1 MAVNDKRSDYFEAP
15 HYLSA
20 SKNSYPSAQHTGNPP
35 VDVGSDNY
43 NSEADRITEQ
53 ELVPD
58 IVERLSL
65 RYGINYGKNHNIPEQ
80 PSNTESV
87 ELMHLIK
94 LLGTFIPGVLDGK
107 INKYNSYIVHI
118 TANNGGSNIL
128 EFKLPDNTS
137 SIVNMY
143 LASSMIDL
151 QNTGSG
157 AKYDLKTKTY
167 KITTTIPFRNDDD
180 LIIIYKKK

>member
-1 MAVNDKRSDYFEAP
+1 MAVNDKRGDYFEAP

-87 ELMHLIK
+87 KLMHLIK
-94 LLGTFIPGVLDGK
+94 LLGTFIPGVLDGE

-118 TANNGGSNIL
+118 TANNGGSNVL
-128 EFKLPDNTS
+128 NVTLPDDVDH
-137 SIVNMY
+137 IVNAY

-151 QNTGSG
+151 HNTGSTVM
-157 AKYDLKTKTY
+157 YYSETKNY
-167 KITTTIPFRNDDD
+167 IIRTTIPFRNDDD